1 MPTSPPSHTRPPSL
15 GIYIHPSDNLN
26 QSPDRQSE
34 FRTPKSAQ
42 FPLPEILQYLTNL
55 SVSRALRLSSSMPY
69 TFETLPFNANSLAFS
84 AYNDSLLAV
93 TSSQNFGLV
102 GNGRLHILNL
112 SPTGIN
118 AVNSYLPRESLEH
131 FPRPLLFLAPGPLL
145 RFLFSFFSRFPAS
158 WEYLL
163 LALIQV

>member
-1 MPTSPPSHTRPPSL
+1 LNITREPVQCLSLPLLTQYHYPSEYTSTHLTT
-15 GIYIHPSDNLN
+15 
-26 QSPDRQSE
+26 SPDRQSE
-34 FRTPKSAQ
+34 FRTPKSAE
-42 FPLPEILQYLTNL
+42 FPLPEILFHEFECFTC
-55 SVSRALRLSSSMPY
+55 SPPSSSSMPY

-131 FPRPLLFLAPGPLL
+131 FPRPFAWCFLSLVPCFGPLL
-145 RFLFSFFSRFPAS
+145 RFLSSFF
-158 WEYLL
+158 
-163 LALIQV
+163 